1 MHTSTAWSS
10 ARSDETPSVELL
22 AAASER
28 RVARIGFDL
37 HDGPIQTLAALIGDA
52 RMFGSQLE
60 QALDRDARTPLILGR
75 LDDLKTR
82 MVALEFE
89 LRSLCHSLEAPTV
102 LRVPFERV
110 LEEEVVSFRRS
121 TGANLTVRVLGSFTD
136 LTPSQRI
143 ALLRVIQE
151 ALRNVREHA
160 GAANVDLRI
169 TRDDEGTRATVADD
183 GPGFDVEEALACAV
197 RDGRVGLMGMMER
210 VRLLGGTCEI
220 ESRPGG
226 PTTISAFVPAWRPP
240 EPARP

>member
-37 HDGPIQTLAALIGDA
+37 H
-52 RMFGSQLE
+52 
-60 QALDRDARTPLILGR
+60 
-75 LDDLKTR
+75 
-82 MVALEFE
+82 
-89 LRSLCHSLEAPTV
+89 
-102 LRVPFERV
+102 
-110 LEEEVVSFRRS
+110 
-121 TGANLTVRVLGSFTD
+121 
-136 LTPSQRI
+136 
-143 ALLRVIQE
+143 
-151 ALRNVREHA
+151 
-160 GAANVDLRI
+160 
-169 TRDDEGTRATVADD
+169 EGTRATVADD